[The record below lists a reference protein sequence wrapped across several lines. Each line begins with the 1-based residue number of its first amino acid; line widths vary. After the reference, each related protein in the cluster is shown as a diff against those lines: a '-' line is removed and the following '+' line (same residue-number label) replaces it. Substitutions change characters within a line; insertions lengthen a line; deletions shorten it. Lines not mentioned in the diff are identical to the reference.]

1 MLLLLLLNREAC
13 ISSRE
18 VSSCQP
24 LLVRLAEAARSLKL
38 CARSS
43 LVHSRQKGSSQ
54 CWCET

>member
-24 LLVRLAEAARSLKL
+24 LLVRLAEAARRPPLGGL
-38 CARSS
+38 
-43 LVHSRQKGSSQ
+43 LRQLGYEDWQ
-54 CWCET
+54 VCWL